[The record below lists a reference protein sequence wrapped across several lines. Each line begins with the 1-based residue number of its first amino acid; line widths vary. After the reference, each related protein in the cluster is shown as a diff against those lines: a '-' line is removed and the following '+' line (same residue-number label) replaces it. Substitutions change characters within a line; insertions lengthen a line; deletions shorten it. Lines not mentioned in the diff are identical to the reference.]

1 MGIDH
6 SKKIAIDNLS
16 DLILMKKLET
26 NYNKL
31 RNINCL
37 EIIKKIQKK
46 F

>member
-6 SKKIAIDNLS
+6 SKIAIDNLS
-16 DLILMKKLET
+16 DLISGKLET

-31 RNINCL
+31 RDINCL